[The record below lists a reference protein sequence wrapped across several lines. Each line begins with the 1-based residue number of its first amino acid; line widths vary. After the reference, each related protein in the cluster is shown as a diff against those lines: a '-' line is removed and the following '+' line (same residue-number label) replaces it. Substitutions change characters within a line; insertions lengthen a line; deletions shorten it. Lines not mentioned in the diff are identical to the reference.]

1 MQRITFGKSPLDSEF
16 LSSRAARQRA
26 ETALVEIALAAGDRA
41 SEFVIIGGL
50 NPDFLT
56 PSAPIAHLGTTDVDV
71 LLELGVA
78 IDREDLDFQW
88 LEDAVTRAGAPQ
100 AAGWR
105 FALGTGFDRV
115 TVELICD
122 VADSPGMQIPLP
134 GANRLAAN
142 NFWGP
147 SAALRNPLTRRMEV
161 PERIRSQRPGIP
173 AEVSLRFANLGGYL
187 ITKAVAIASRQA
199 LKDSYDFMF
208 VALFNGE
215 ATTGA
220 CQAIL
225 QEIDEGAHPQFLDL
239 VSAALRSYRDDGRRS
254 ALAYAAGML
263 AGGAEEEYD
272 VLVEDAAAAAERM
285 LRRLGAG

>member
-1 MQRITFGKSPLDSEF
+1 MQPTTFGKSLLDSEF
-16 LSSRAARQRA
+16 ISSRAARQRA
-26 ETALVEIALAAGDRA
+26 ENALVEIALAAGDRA

-56 PSAPIAHLGTTDVDV
+56 PTAPIAHLGTTDVDV

-78 IDREDLDFQW
+78 IDREDLDFHW
-88 LEDAVTRAGAPQ
+88 LEDAVSRAGAPE

-122 VADSPGMQIPLP
+122 VADSPGMRIPLP
-134 GANRLAAN
+134 GASRLTAN

-147 SAALRNPLTRRMEV
+147 SAALRNPVTRRLEV
-161 PERIRSQRPGIP
+161 PERLRAQRPDFP
-173 AEVSLRFANLGGYL
+173 ADVSLQFANLGGYL
-187 ITKAVAIASRQA
+187 ITKAVAIGSRQTS
-199 LKDSYDFMF
+199 KDSYDFMF

-215 ATTGA
+215 GTTGA
-220 CQAIL
+220 CQAIIR
-225 QEIDEGAHPQFLDL
+225 EIDEGAHPQFMSV
-239 VSAALRSYRDDGRRS
+239 VSAALLSYLDGERRS

-263 AGGAEEEYD
+263 ASGATEERE
-272 VLVEDAAAAAERM
+272 VLIEDAAAAAERM
-285 LRRLGAG
+285 LHYLES